1 MHGVIRESIQWK
13 MRYTLATYYLWCY
26 FDVFLCL
33 NRSKREVHLTY
44 KCFAL
49 QSLWRIQVQMLHWW
63 LERDQECG
71 NDMQMFAISKSWW
84 YPVTFTSPSLLL
96 FSQNVHVRVWLQR
109 CWARSFSLCRFKGL
123 FAKGCIPPTEP
134 SLLSQPPHNHL
145 CQKQLKKTKQ
155 QIC

>member
-1 MHGVIRESIQWK
+1 MKNEVYFSYLLSLVLFWCLSMSEPKQKGSSFDIQ
-13 MRYTLATYYLWCY
+13 
-26 FDVFLCL
+26 VLCS
-33 NRSKREVHLTY
+33 SKPL
-44 KCFAL
+44 KN
-49 QSLWRIQVQMLHWW
+49 QVQMLHWW
-63 LERDQECG
+63 LKQDQECG